1 MGEHLKE
8 QPFPLRDWHAG
19 QGVVRSEMVKAHLMV
34 LKQQE
39 ATGGLRICTAGSVEG
54 CDVK

>member
-19 QGVVRSEMVKAHLMV
+19 QGVVRTEIVKAHLMF
-34 LKQQE
+34 LKQPE
-39 ATGGLRICTAGSVEG
+39 ATGRLQCTAGGVEG